1 MYIPSRLRLIA
12 MVAVLGIGFV
22 TYDFSTCDAAMVT
35 AYEQQV
41 DEKYVVDT
49 TSIYRPDANHIS
61 VLVYYS
67 DTYKN
72 ILNSQ
77 YNYKF
82 RFQNDKWYLLEKV
95 SPADVVPTDIK
106 EDDTHYWS
114 IVEPKSVAQ
123 DVLRVAVA
131 YS

>member
-12 MVAVLGIGFV
+12 MAAVLGIGFV
-22 TYDFSTCDAAMVT
+22 TYDFPTCDAAMVT

-114 IVEPKSVAQ
+114 IVESKSVAQ

>member
-12 MVAVLGIGFV
+12 MAAVLGIGFV
-22 TYDFSTCDAAMVT
+22 TYDFPTCDAAMVT

-72 ILNSQ
+72 ISNSQ

-82 RFQNDKWYLLEKV
+82 RFQNDKW
-95 SPADVVPTDIK
+95 
-106 EDDTHYWS
+106 
-114 IVEPKSVAQ
+114 
-123 DVLRVAVA
+123 
-131 YS
+131 